1 MALRRDH
8 KLDRWN
14 HANVTYWKSEQEVT
28 DTIKA
33 AWNQKSQVLTYCR
46 FLVQEVRETLGVVA
60 GYIMSTSEEYH
71 I

>member
-1 MALRRDH
+1 MALRRD

-33 AWNQKSQVLTYCR
+33 ACNQKAQILTYCR
-46 FLVQEVRETLGVVA
+46 VLVQEVHETLGVVA
-60 GYIMSTSEEYH
+60 GYIMSKSEEYCN
-71 I
+71 

>member
-1 MALRRDH
+1 MASRRD

-28 DTIKA
+28 DIIKA
-33 AWNQKSQVLTYCR
+33 VCNQKAQVLTYCR
-46 FLVQEVRETLGVVA
+46 FLVQEVLETLGVVA
-60 GYIMSTSEEYH
+60 GYIMSKSEEYC